1 MNDAQIRTK
10 GANAYEPLRDAMLA
24 TRAYDVD
31 AFERALADA
40 EQPLHPQHT
49 ARDMTAKARQY
60 AVKGHW
66 YAAYVAV
73 WRAMCGLVF
82 TSAPSQIVLP
92 ASPAIA
98 DCACGTIPFSG
109 AKFCTECGR
118 AVLERES
125 EPLDVARPD
134 DADLTTDMEITVRRA
149 AVHGTA
155 LIVLYAQE
163 GTGISDGCIT
173 RNQVGQFTID
183 LGDQPAAVQA
193 LDQAQARLSEWSA
206 AGTVATFVD
215 APGRLARLIAP
226 DGTAVTIPPSSG
238 GAASGALSGKEQT

>member
-10 GANAYEPLRDAMLA
+10 GANAYEP
-24 TRAYDVD
+24 
-31 AFERALADA
+31 
-40 EQPLHPQHT
+40 
-49 ARDMTAKARQY
+49 RQY
-60 AVKGHW
+60 AVEGHW
-66 YAAYVAV
+66 YAVYVAV

-134 DADLTTDMEITVRRA
+134 DADLTTNMEITVRRA

-215 APGRLARLIAP
+215 ASRSLPRLVVPRPVPCPEKSRHETDPGHRPALARRRVCHRA
-226 DGTAVTIPPSSG
+226 GT
-238 GAASGALSGKEQT
+238 